1 MVWVS
6 SLKIVKGQ
14 IVQKV
19 MLDKTRCNFFSP
31 PISESFTVF
40 PWHLSHK
47 TLGKAYFFTE
57 ESRCFFVLDTLVLMT
72 SYTEAIQTLGFSW
85 WKGFQKCL
93 WFCLVVIKLEQITQ
107 VSSKLNQSLLSVHWV
122 LMLMETLNK
131 RTLFFPL
138 VNILRRIDIIILVSQ
153 PSPTCKLLCQRLF
166 VVSYLSLPPTQV

>member
-14 IVQKV
+14 INQKV

-31 PISESFTVF
+31 TNFRVF
-40 PWHLSHK
+40 HRFPL
-47 TLGKAYFFTE
+47 TPLTQN
-57 ESRCFFVLDTLVLMT
+57 SR
-72 SYTEAIQTLGFSW
+72 
-85 WKGFQKCL
+85 KGILFQKSQDVFFSCLTL
-93 WFCLVVIKLEQITQ
+93 WFWWQATQKPFKPWASLGGKDFRSAYGFGFVVIKLEQITQ

-138 VNILRRIDIIILVSQ
+138 LSI
-153 PSPTCKLLCQRLF
+153 
-166 VVSYLSLPPTQV
+166 YLEE